1 MADVLD
7 TARAIARCRA
17 AEGERPPGERLF
29 EDPFARLFAGQ
40 GEAGAEDVVAAF
52 ARVPFFTEQVRLRTR
67 YLDDLVR
74 TEIARG
80 ARDVVILGAG
90 FDTRALRLAEIARHD
105 VRVHEIDFPEQLARK
120 RATFAD
126 AGVALPTHVRLHGCD
141 LSRPDALATL
151 TGPLADSG
159 CRAGAGAVFLLEG
172 VISYIEDDAVE
183 RTFRFVADAGGAGS
197 RIGFN
202 YTAAR
207 FHRRPLASLLEAA
220 GLQAVEDVD
229 LAAVH
234 RRYLRGEPP
243 PGGELF
249 RIATAERR

>member
-29 EDPFARLFAGQ
+29 EDPLARLFAGE
-40 GEAGAEDVVAAF
+40 GDAGAEDVVAAF
-52 ARVPFFTEQVRLRTR
+52 ARVPFFAEQVRLRTR
-67 YLDDLVR
+67 YLDDVVR

-80 ARDVVILGAG
+80 ARDVVVLGAG
-90 FDTRALRLAEIARHD
+90 FDTRALRLAEIARHG

-120 RATFAD
+120 RATLD
-126 AGVALPTHVRLHGCD
+126 GAGIVLPPNVRLLGCD
-141 LSRPDALATL
+141 LAHPDALASL
-151 TGPLADSG
+151 TGPLADGG
-159 CRAGAGAVFLLEG
+159 CRPGSGAVFLLEG

-183 RTFRFVADAGGAGS
+183 RSFRFVAEAGGAGS

-207 FHRRPLASLLEAA
+207 FDRRSLASLLEAS
-220 GLQAVEDVD
+220 GLHEVEDLD
-229 LAAVH
+229 LASVH
-234 RRYLRGEPP
+234 HRYLCGEPP
-243 PGGELF
+243 PGGDLF
-249 RIATAERR
+249 RIAIAERR